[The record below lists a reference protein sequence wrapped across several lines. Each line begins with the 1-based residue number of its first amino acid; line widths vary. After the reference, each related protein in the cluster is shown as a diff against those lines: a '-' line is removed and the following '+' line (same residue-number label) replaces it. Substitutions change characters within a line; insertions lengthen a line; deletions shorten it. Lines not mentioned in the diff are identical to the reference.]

1 MASHRNGNRLPLPWR
16 SSFDPWLILVSE
28 LLLDETPPARIGP
41 AYDELRAIVPD
52 PATTSSR
59 ARWVRGRLK
68 AMGMAAR
75 ADLVIELSRQ
85 IMRKHGGVVPE
96 EDAELR
102 TLPGV
107 GDYIASTVRCL
118 VFGARTV
125 VLHESS
131 RRIISRFTGRSAD
144 SNWTAQLE
152 LFLLAG
158 PAGPDAEF
166 ESGSIGSRRGRLH
179 RVGSQMRGVSARG
192 SLHARCDAGFGAPS
206 RMNSVPV

>member
-1 MASHRNGNRLPLPWR
+1 
-16 SSFDPWLILVSE
+16 
-28 LLLDETPPARIGP
+28 
-41 AYDELRAIVPD
+41 
-52 PATTSSR
+52 
-59 ARWVRGRLK
+59 
-68 AMGMAAR
+68 MGMAAR

-107 GDYIASTVRCL
+107 GDYLASTVRCL

-144 SNWTAQLE
+144 SNWTARLE

-166 ESGSIGSRRGRLH
+166 NLALSDLGAAVCTASDPRCGECPL
-179 RVGSQMRGVSARG
+179 A
-192 SLHARCDAGFGAPS
+192 ARCTHAVTLG
-206 RMNSVPV
+206 SVRRAA